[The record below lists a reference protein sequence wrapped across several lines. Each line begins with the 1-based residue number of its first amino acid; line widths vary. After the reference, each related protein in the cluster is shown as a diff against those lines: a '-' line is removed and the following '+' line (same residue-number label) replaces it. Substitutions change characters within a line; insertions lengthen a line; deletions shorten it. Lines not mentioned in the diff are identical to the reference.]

1 MGGVRIMP
9 HARLTDPITSHEAAS
24 RVSAERLTQTQEII
38 VKLLAEGM
46 TDEELVNAYQGYC
59 RLAGINNISSP
70 SGIRSRRNEL
80 YRARRVEAIAYGK
93 STSGRRAI
101 VWQTVNVAS
110 E

>member
-1 MGGVRIMP
+1 MP
-9 HARLTDPITSHEAAS
+9 YARLTDPVTSHEAAA

-46 TDEELVNAYQGYC
+46 TDEELVNAYQAYC
-59 RLAGINNISSP
+59 RMAGISNISSP

-93 STSGRRAI
+93 STSGRRSI
-101 VWQTVNVAS
+101 VWQTSKSA
-110 E
+110 